1 MKRGLVL
8 CWLAFLLV
16 GCSRSPKPQSA
27 SGQAAEIGPRPGADD
42 PVRATLPVEPTPA
55 GVIPSGTIIRVRLE
69 EALGTRFSRPGE
81 RFRAT
86 LDQPIV
92 VGDRVVVPKGTAF
105 RGHVIEARPSGRLKG
120 RAVLLVTLDSFRL
133 HDTTYPVRIAADL
146 RSSRSHKRR
155 NLAVIGGG
163 SGGGAA
169 IGAIAGGGVGALIGA
184 GAGAVAG
191 TTGALITGRRQITLP
206 AETPMIF
213 TLRGPVQVRG

>member
-1 MKRGLVL
+1 MGPRSSAAPESAPAAYAAPGLVPAL
-8 CWLAFLLV
+8 
-16 GCSRSPKPQSA
+16 SSPAGAAVEGPV
-27 SGQAAEIGPRPGADD
+27 QATVAP
-42 PVRATLPVEPTPA
+42 EPTPA
-55 GVIPSGTIIRVRLE
+55 ALIPSGTAICVRLE

-81 RFRAT
+81 HFRAA
-86 LDQPIV
+86 LDEPIV
-92 VGDRVVVPKGTAF
+92 VGDRVVVPKGTEF

-133 HDTTYPVRIAADL
+133 DDTTYPVRIAADL

-155 NLAVIGGG
+155 NLAFIGGG

-206 AETPMIF
+206 VETPLIF
-213 TLRGPVQVRG
+213 TLRGPVKVRG